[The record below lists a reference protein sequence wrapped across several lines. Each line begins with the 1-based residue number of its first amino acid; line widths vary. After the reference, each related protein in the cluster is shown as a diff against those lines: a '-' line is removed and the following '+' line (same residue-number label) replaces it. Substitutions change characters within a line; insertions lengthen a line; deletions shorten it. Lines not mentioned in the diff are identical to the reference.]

1 MRQETFDNHLY
12 GQKDV
17 LEAVVL
23 LQKIMNPRHQNCIL
37 ITQRWFLIFKKV
49 WQRSFISTVRST
61 VHTNHSRNET
71 FENAPQAGGIW
82 KRRLFIFV
90 WTENILKTEPFE
102 NDDHT
107 VMVLFFFSE
116 FFSNTNPKT
125 FARKYRTIP
134 ISSPWVSEDD
144 PKMTGDLKI
153 SPV

>member
-107 VMVLFFFSE
+107 VMVLFFSPSSFQ
-116 FFSNTNPKT
+116 TQIPKLSPENI
-125 FARKYRTIP
+125 APSRLAAPGSPRMIP
-134 ISSPWVSEDD
+134 KW
-144 PKMTGDLKI
+144 
-153 SPV
+153 PVM